1 MSDRVDI
8 TRSIELD
15 LEPDEVWELIGDGER
30 WADWMV
36 DAADV
41 DVVPGGDW
49 PSQRRRRASRRPHR
63 DRRRPANGS
72 PSSGGRSDGPT
83 RRRQSTCASSRRTHG
98 TVLEVVETFPA
109 RSTAIAMSAAVA
121 RWRARVSGLHASRR
135 MLVAA

>member
-8 TRSIELD
+8 NRSIELD
-15 LEPDEVWELIGDGER
+15 LEPHDVWELIGDGER

-41 DVVPGGDW
+41 DVVPGGGGQVRDAEERRDVRIDTVSVGERIAFEWW
-49 PSQRRRRASRRPHR
+49 PVDRPDEASAVDLRIVP
-63 DRRRPANGS
+63 S
-72 PSSGGRSDGPT
+72 P
-83 RRRQSTCASSRRTHG
+83 HG

-109 RSTAIAMSAAVA
+109 TRAVTAMSAASS
-121 RWRARVSGLHASRR
+121 RWRVRAVCLQASPR

>member
-36 DAADV
+36 DASDV
-41 DVVPGGDW
+41 DVVPGG
-49 PSQRRRRASRRPHR
+49 
-63 DRRRPANGS
+63 
-72 PSSGGRSDGPT
+72 GGRVGDAAERRDVHIDTVATGERVAFEWWPVGRRDEASAVDLRIVPT
-83 RRRQSTCASSRRTHG
+83 THG

-109 RSTAIAMSAAVA
+109 RSTAIAMSAAVSRWQA
-121 RWRARVSGLHASRR
+121 RFSGLHASRR
-135 MLVAA
+135 MLIAA